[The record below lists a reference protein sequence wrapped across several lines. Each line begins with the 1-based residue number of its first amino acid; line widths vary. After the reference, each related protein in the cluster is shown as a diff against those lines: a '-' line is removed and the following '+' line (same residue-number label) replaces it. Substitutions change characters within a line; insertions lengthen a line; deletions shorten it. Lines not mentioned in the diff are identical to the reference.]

1 MKSPQQLA
9 EGLVRQWQRADW
21 REQQLLPAR
30 GSGAWPL
37 RLAIGLPDATT
48 FMDDSA
54 ALRQHLQQWHAVA
67 GSPVSA
73 TPAPLPPSGQPEAV
87 NAWAEG
93 HPTHPPAGTVTWEA
107 HRYRGA
113 SAAVQVPTHW
123 ALARP
128 SECMAAIARF
138 GGPAGTAVWAEY
150 QALQTVLSQVDPAFH
165 HLLLRRLNLWRGLPT
180 DQVITATRIA
190 QQLEPGCA
198 QGKPLRAL
206 ALAGND
212 SKFFERHATL
222 LTAMLDVRFDGEAS
236 AQGLTAFLG
245 ASAEGDHWLLVAPLA
260 PGLLPFAR
268 QRVPA
273 TELHATPLAAS
284 HILLVENERC
294 LHQLPQPLP
303 GTVAILG
310 AGLNLGWLAAP
321 WLQSRQVAY
330 WGDLDTWGLAM
341 LATAR
346 QHLPHL
352 HALLMDRTT
361 FNAHA
366 HLAVPE
372 PVAADGAPSGVWL
385 PAEAALATHLRTL
398 VRGRL
403 EQEFVSPQAVADAV
417 TQWRWGT

>member
-21 REQQLLPAR
+21 REQQLLPAP

-48 FMDDSA
+48 FLDDSA
-54 ALRQHLQQWHAVA
+54 ALRQHLQQWYAVA
-67 GSPVSA
+67 S
-73 TPAPLPPSGQPEAV
+73 SGI
-87 NAWAEG
+87 
-93 HPTHPPAGTVTWEA
+93 GTVTWEA
-107 HRYRGA
+107 RRYRGG

-123 ALARP
+123 VLARP
-128 SECMAAIARF
+128 SECMAAIAHF
-138 GGPAGTAVWAEY
+138 GGPAGTAVQTEY
-150 QALQTVLSQVDPAFH
+150 QALQSVLGQVDAAFH
-165 HLLLRRLNLWRGLPT
+165 RLLLRRLALWRGVPT
-180 DQVITATRIA
+180 DQVVTATRMA

-212 SKFFERHATL
+212 SKFFERHASL
-222 LTAMLDVRFDGEAS
+222 LTALLDARFDGEAS
-236 AQGLTAFLG
+236 AQGLNVFLG
-245 ASAEGDHWLLVAPLA
+245 ASAEGEHWLLVAPLA

-273 TELHATPLAAS
+273 SELATNPLPAS

-303 GTVAILG
+303 DTIAILG

-321 WLQSRQVAY
+321 WLQSRPVAY
-330 WGDLDTWGLAM
+330 WGDIDTWGLAM

-346 QHLPHL
+346 SHLPKL
-352 HALLMDRTT
+352 HPLLMDRTT
-361 FNAHA
+361 FDAHA
-366 HLAVPE
+366 HLAVAE
-372 PVAADGAPSGVWL
+372 PVAADGEPSGMWR
-385 PAEAALATHLRTL
+385 PAEAALNTHLRTL

-403 EQEFVSPQAVADAV
+403 EQEFVSPQTVAQAM
-417 TQWRWGT
+417 TRWRWGR